1 MLREGLNE
9 FSEAKRKLLIL
20 ALMFIGIFL
29 FGTVSIALIKNIS
42 YEQSFLTTVETLAFI
57 HKVEETG
64 TVKIIQVFLLIFGGF
79 FVWFSLW
86 TSFDVVLEGHFNTH
100 FKEVKIMKRISQL
113 KNHYVICGGGRVGMH
128 VAELLKEKKEKF
140 VIVEKAE
147 YLVKEAIRKNFLVLE
162 GDALDEEML
171 VASKINNAKALIAVL
186 PETEK
191 NILVILTAKELN
203 PKLEVYAR
211 CNRAEYVKKLKK
223 AGADYVFMPE
233 LSCAEEI
240 VSKLKD

>member
-1 MLREGLNE
+1 MLPEGLNE

-20 ALMFIGIFL
+20 AVIFIGIFL
-29 FGTVSIALIKNIS
+29 FGTVSISVIKNIS
-42 YEQSFLTTVETLAFI
+42 YKDAFLNTLETLAFI

-64 TVKIIQVFLLIFGGF
+64 SVKIIQIFLLIFGGF

-86 TSFDVVLEGHFNTH
+86 TSFDVVLEGHFNKH
-100 FKEVKIMKRISQL
+100 FKEVRIMKKINQL

-147 YLVKEAIRKNFLVLE
+147 YLVKESIRKGFLVLE
-162 GDALDEEML
+162 GDSLDEEML
-171 VASKINNAKALIAVL
+171 IASKINNAKALIAVL

-203 PKLEVYAR
+203 PKIQVYAR
-211 CNRAEYVKKLKK
+211 CNRVEYVKKLKK

-233 LSCAEEI
+233 LTCAEEI
-240 VSKLKD
+240 VSKLKK

>member
-1 MLREGLNE
+1 MLAEGLNE

-20 ALMFIGIFL
+20 SIMFIGIFL
-29 FGTVSIALIKNIS
+29 FGTVSIALIKNIA
-42 YEQSFLTTVETLAFI
+42 YEEAFITTVETLAFI
-57 HKVEETG
+57 HKMEETG
-64 TVKIIQVFLLIFGGF
+64 AVKIIQIFLLIFGGF

-100 FKEVKIMKRISQL
+100 FKEVRIMKKINQL
-113 KNHYVICGGGRVGMH
+113 KNHYVVCGGGRVGMH
-128 VAELLKEKKEKF
+128 VAELLKQKKEKF

-147 YLVKEAIRKNFLVLE
+147 YLVSEAIRKNFLVLE

-171 VASKINNAKALIAVL
+171 VAAKISNAKALIAVL

-211 CNRAEYVKKLKK
+211 CNRNEYVKKLKK
-223 AGADYVFMPE
+223 AGADFVFMPE
-233 LSCAEEI
+233 LTCAEEI
-240 VSKLKD
+240 VSKLKK